1 MSNYAYPP
9 PGGAPNANSP
19 NPLRPYY
26 SASDSPL
33 QSYYN
38 NTLSS
43 ASLEEELAAQ
53 NELISQ
59 AAAKELASYGFI
71 KYMTLGIAAPFE
83 AGQTLLQVQYL
94 PNDDGFNGDE
104 FELAEKVG
112 ARHFFFLSKL
122 TCPFFLF
129 SMGPHSIDLR

>member
-1 MSNYAYPP
+1 MSHYSYPP

-43 ASLEEELAAQ
+43 ATLEDELAAQ
-53 NELISQ
+53 NELNSQ
-59 AAAKELASYGFI
+59 AAAKELASYGLI
-71 KYMTLGIAAPFE
+71 KYMTLAIAAPFE

-94 PNDDGFNGDE
+94 PNDDGFNGDD
-104 FELAEKVG
+104 FDIAEKVSWPTMQFG
-112 ARHFFFLSKL
+112 RKEGGH
-122 TCPFFLF
+122 
-129 SMGPHSIDLR
+129 

>member
-1 MSNYAYPP
+1 MSHYSYPP
-9 PGGAPNANSP
+9 PGGAPNANSS

-43 ASLEEELAAQ
+43 ATLEEELAAQ
-53 NELISQ
+53 NELNSQ
-59 AAAKELASYGFI
+59 AAAKELASYGLI
-71 KYMTLGIAAPFE
+71 KYMTLAIAAPFE

-94 PNDDGFNGDE
+94 PNDDGFNGDD
-104 FELAEKVG
+104 FDIAEKVSSPTMQFSEG
-112 ARHFFFLSKL
+112 GREAIARKE
-122 TCPFFLF
+122 F
-129 SMGPHSIDLR
+129 S